1 MARAIEREPG
11 FVTKQ
16 TGRIDCSI
24 RPLVFSYSLTC
35 FAAPQSS
42 VLFAAVLST
51 LEQIP
56 QELVVD
62 VVVIL
67 HFRGFHESP
76 QKART
81 AIG

>member
-11 FVTKQ
+11 SRYTKKQAGLIAQ
-16 TGRIDCSI
+16 TGPCA
-24 RPLVFSYSLTC
+24 LVIVSHALLAHNPQS
-35 FAAPQSS
+35 FAA
-42 VLFAAVLST
+42 ALSA
-51 LEQIP
+51 LKQIP